1 MTISKTQLAIPDWL
15 PDWTKPHQYPDPK
28 KTVSRH
34 WAWEF
39 LRRNPEY
46 QRLWY
51 ELIAPYYDEKKGYR
65 SVAAG
70 KAAEERAETD
80 PIIQRLR
87 AEKKPYSITPPH
99 IQFEER
105 FGIRFYPP
113 PPWQEFNQPGR
124 KPTFINE
131 WLKFVA
137 KLSRRLMPEGEPY
150 EIQVTLYD
158 GEVLIWFNLNY
169 RLEDQIERAKGLLEG
184 RKKYLRGLGELK
196 EHRSRDP
203 RLYQTYLRLLDA
215 EVSGASLTEMGKVL
229 FALAKGANPKARA
242 FDSLKSAKRIRDY
255 GYLYVSIPSK
265 DRKK

>member
-1 MTISKTQLAIPDWL
+1 MTISNTQPAIPDWL
-15 PDWTKPHQYPDPK
+15 PDWEDATQYPDPK
-28 KTVSRH
+28 TTSSRQ
-34 WAWEF
+34 WTWEF
-39 LRRNPEY
+39 LRRNLEY
-46 QRLWY
+46 QRLWN
-51 ELIAPYYDEKKGYR
+51 ELIAPYYDEIKGYQ

-70 KAAEERAETD
+70 KAAEKRAEAD

-87 AEKKPYSITPPH
+87 AEKKAYRITPPH
-99 IQFEER
+99 VEFEER

-113 PPWQEFNQPGR
+113 PPWQEFKQAGR

-131 WLKFVA
+131 WLKFAA
-137 KLSRRLMPEGEPY
+137 KLPRRLMPEGEPY

-158 GEVLIWFNLNY
+158 REVLIWFNLNY
-169 RLEDQIERAKGLLEG
+169 RLEDQIERARGLLEG

-229 FALAKGANPKARA
+229 FALANGANPKARA

-255 GYLYVSIPSK
+255 GYLYLSTPSK
-265 DRKK
+265 NRKK